1 MPAVLSTPR
10 LFLGPHGPSTETSRA
25 LPERLPPRGVNRFAR
40 PRPFHALAWD
50 TGLAKLQR
58 DPVLDPTGAQP
69 WDRTQPAPLTEGPV
83 RGVAGSS
90 RARRRS
96 LGNQAFPFLF

>member
-25 LPERLPPRGVNRFAR
+25 LPERLPPRGVNRFAH

-69 WDRTQPAPLTEGPV
+69 WDRTQPAP
-83 RGVAGSS
+83 SS
-90 RARRRS
+90 SLDGRAREGSGR
-96 LGNQAFPFLF
+96 Q